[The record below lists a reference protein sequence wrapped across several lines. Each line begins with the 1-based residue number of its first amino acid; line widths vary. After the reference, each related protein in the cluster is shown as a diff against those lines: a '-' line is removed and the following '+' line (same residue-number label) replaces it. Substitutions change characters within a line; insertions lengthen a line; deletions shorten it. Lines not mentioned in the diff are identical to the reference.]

1 MNLAWWLERSTWEHP
16 DNAAAI
22 DGLDGRAVSY
32 AELSTL
38 AARLGNVLR
47 DHFGV
52 VQDEIVATLMT
63 DDHRHQALY
72 YGVLGVGAV
81 FTGLNRA
88 QLPAKHEADLRK
100 SRSRTLVA
108 TSDQMEVARRLRET
122 GAVANVVEY
131 SELAKLAES
140 APSNLRIAPRSQR
153 DLAAINF
160 TAGTTGVSKGVM
172 FAHGTLGASEVG
184 AVMSGGITSR
194 DRDLAL
200 IGMFHS
206 GGISDGTKWVVAGAT
221 VIWSGGWQ
229 ADRVATMIRD
239 LRPSWIYFIV
249 PTMVRDLIKNPAWP
263 ELELTGIRVHI
274 AGEPVPPDIQKALA
288 DKGMRIAN
296 LYGLTETMPVQVMA
310 PSLYY
315 GEEAV
320 VPMGSPG
327 RPSKDFCE
335 VRLIDP
341 FTKQEV
347 ADPNVEGEIC
357 VRGDVVTPGYF
368 EDPER
373 TAAAI
378 DSDGWL
384 HTQDLAHRD
393 EAGFYWIQGRIDD
406 IINSGAE
413 KVSLLEVDS
422 VLLEHPKVADAATV
436 GVAHDRFG
444 EVPCAFVVPTEPM
457 SEAEMRDILDAWCLE
472 HLERWKRPR
481 LYVMVTEVP
490 RTAAK
495 RTKQHSRM
503 REQIEGVV
511 VRDEDGV
518 TTLGAIQMAIGRP

>member
-1 MNLAWWLERSTWEHP
+1 MNLAWWLERSAWEHP
-16 DNAAAI
+16 GNAAAI
-22 DGLDGRAVSY
+22 DGLDGRVVTY
-32 AELSTL
+32 AELNTL

-47 DHFGV
+47 EHFGV
-52 VQDEIVATLMT
+52 VEDEIVATLMT

-72 YGVLGVGAV
+72 YGVLGAGAI

-88 QLPAKHEADLRK
+88 LLPAKHEADLRK

-108 TSDQMEVARRLRET
+108 SPDQMEVAERLRDS
-122 GAVANVVEY
+122 GAVANVVDY
-131 SELAKLAES
+131 GELARLAQS
-140 APSNLRIAPRSQR
+140 APGSLRVAPRAHR

-172 FAHGTLGASEVG
+172 FTHGTLGASAVG
-184 AVMSGGITSR
+184 AVMSGGISSR

-206 GGISDGTKWVVAGAT
+206 GGISDATKWVVAGAT

-229 ADRVATMIRD
+229 ADRVATMIRE

-249 PTMVRDLIKNPAWP
+249 PTMVRDLMKNPAWP
-263 ELELTGIRVHI
+263 QLDLTGIRVHI

-288 DKGMRIAN
+288 DKGMRIAS

-315 GEEAV
+315 GEEAG

-327 RPSKDFCE
+327 KPSKDFCE

-347 ADPNVEGEIC
+347 TDPNAEGEVC

-378 DSDGWL
+378 DSEGWL

-406 IINSGAE
+406 IINTGAE
-413 KVSLLEVDS
+413 KLSLLEVDS
-422 VLLEHPKVADAATV
+422 VLVDHPRVADAASV

-444 EVPCAFVVPTEPM
+444 EVPCAFVVPSEPM
-457 SEAEMRDILDAWCLE
+457 SELEMRDMLDAWCLE

-503 REQIEGVV
+503 RDQIKGVV
-511 VRDEDGV
+511 VQDKDGV
-518 TTLGAIQMAIGRP
+518 TTLGAIQMAIGRT

>member
-1 MNLAWWLERSTWEHP
+1 VNLAWWLERSTWEHP
-16 DNAAAI
+16 DNEAAI
-22 DGLDGRAVSY
+22 DGLTGRIVMY
-32 AELSTL
+32 AELNHMAT
-38 AARLGNVLR
+38 RLGNVLR
-47 DHFGV
+47 EHYGV
-52 VQDEIVATLMT
+52 VEDEIVATLMT

-72 YGVLGVGAV
+72 YGVLGAGGV

-100 SRSRTLVA
+100 SRSRTLIA
-108 TSDQMEVARRLRET
+108 SSDQMEVALSLKEK
-122 GAVANVVEY
+122 GVVANVVEY
-131 SELAKLAES
+131 TDLAKLAES
-140 APSNLRIAPRSQR
+140 APDSRRIAPRSQR

-160 TAGTTGVSKGVM
+160 TAGTTGLSKGVM
-172 FAHGTLGASEVG
+172 FAHGTLGASAVG

-206 GGISDGTKWVVAGAT
+206 GGISDATKWVVAGAT

-229 ADRVATMIRD
+229 ADRVAMMIRD
-239 LRPSWIYFIV
+239 LRPTWIYFIV
-249 PTMVRDLIKNPAWP
+249 PTMVRDLMKSTAWP
-263 ELELTGIRVHI
+263 ELDLTGIRVHI
-274 AGEPVPPDIQKALA
+274 AGEPVPPDIQQALA

-315 GEEAV
+315 GEEAAA
-320 VPMGSPG
+320 PMGSPG
-327 RPSKDFCE
+327 KPSKDFCE

-347 ADPNVEGEIC
+347 AAPDVQGEVC

-378 DSDGWL
+378 DSEGWL

-413 KVSLLEVDS
+413 KLSLLEVDS
-422 VLLEHPKVADAATV
+422 VLLSHPKVADAASV

-444 EVPCAFVVPTEPM
+444 EVPCAFVVPSEPM
-457 SEAEMRDILDAWCLE
+457 SEAEMRDMLDAWCLD

-481 LYVMVTEVP
+481 LYAMVTEVP

-503 REQIEGVV
+503 REQIKGVV

-518 TTLGAIQMAIGRP
+518 TTLGAIQMAAGRR

>member
-22 DGLDGRAVSY
+22 DGLDGRVVNY
-32 AELSTL
+32 VELNEL
-38 AARLGNVLR
+38 ASRLGNVLR
-47 DHFGV
+47 EHFGV
-52 VQDEIVATLMT
+52 VEDEIVATLMT

-72 YGVLGVGAV
+72 YGVLGLGAV

-88 QLPAKHEADLRK
+88 QLPTKHEADLRK

-108 TSDQMEVARRLRET
+108 TSDQMEVALRLRDT

-131 SELAKLAES
+131 TELAKLAES
-140 APSNLRIAPRSQR
+140 APDTRRIAPRAQR

-160 TAGTTGVSKGVM
+160 TAGTTGISKGVM
-172 FAHGTLGASEVG
+172 FAHGTLGASAVG
-184 AVMSGGITSR
+184 AVMAGGITSR

-206 GGISDGTKWVVAGAT
+206 GGISDATKWVVAGAT

-229 ADRVATMIRD
+229 ADRMAKMISD

-249 PTMVRDLIKNPAWP
+249 PTMVRDLMKNPAWP
-263 ELELTGIRVHI
+263 DLDLKGIRVHV
-274 AGEPVPPDIQKALA
+274 AGEPVPPDIQRALA

-310 PSLYY
+310 PSIYY
-315 GEEAV
+315 GEEAG

-347 ADPNVEGEIC
+347 VAPNVEGEVC

-373 TAAAI
+373 TAVAI
-378 DSDGWL
+378 DSEGWL

-393 EAGFYWIQGRIDD
+393 DAGFYWIQGRIDD

-413 KVSLLEVDS
+413 KLSLLEVDS
-422 VLLEHPKVADAATV
+422 VLLAHPKVADAASV

-457 SEAEMRDILDAWCLE
+457 TEAEMGDMLDAWCLE

-503 REQIEGVV
+503 REQITGVV
-511 VRDEDGV
+511 VQDKDGV
-518 TTLGAIQMAIGRP
+518 TTLGALQMAIGRS